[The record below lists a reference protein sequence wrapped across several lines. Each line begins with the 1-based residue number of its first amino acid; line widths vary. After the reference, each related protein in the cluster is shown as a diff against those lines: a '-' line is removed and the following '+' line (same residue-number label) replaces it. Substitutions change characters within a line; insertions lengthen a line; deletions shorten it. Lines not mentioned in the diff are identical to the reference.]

1 MDAARSGHHPC
12 QAETRPVASTRHRRR
27 GPPHENRSRCLDTDL
42 ASARW
47 RPHLPVRSFMS
58 KRIASADNPLRLIAV
73 IILVAGWLG
82 ALVVYLA
89 AADETGHALIYEFGD
104 GSVHAVDPGDSKMYR
119 HELERF
125 GGKAAVLAD
134 DLNRWFSSLWRGKRL
149 AITVAFLSAALAL
162 LVFRAGRTP
171 RKGKGDTHEP

>member
-1 MDAARSGHHPC
+1 
-12 QAETRPVASTRHRRR
+12 
-27 GPPHENRSRCLDTDL
+27 
-42 ASARW
+42 
-47 RPHLPVRSFMS
+47 MS
-58 KRIASADNPLRLIAV
+58 KRIASAGNHLRLIAV

-89 AADETGHALIYEFGD
+89 AADETGHALIYEF
-104 GSVHAVDPGDSKMYR
+104 GDSKMYR